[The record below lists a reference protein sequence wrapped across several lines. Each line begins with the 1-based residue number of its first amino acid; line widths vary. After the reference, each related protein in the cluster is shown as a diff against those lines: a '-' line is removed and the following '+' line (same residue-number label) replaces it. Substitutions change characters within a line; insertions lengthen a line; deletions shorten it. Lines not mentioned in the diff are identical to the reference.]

1 MTTSAASPATVSMR
15 PRRDS
20 MAALRHQHTGICPES
35 KGCQPALLHGRFCV
49 QHCPCATC
57 QQLRATVA
65 QRLPR
70 HSIGEVRS

>member
-1 MTTSAASPATVSMR
+1 MTTSAASLIPVSPR
-15 PRRDS
+15 PRRAS
-20 MAALRHQHTGICPES
+20 LSALPNQPGGTCPES
-35 KGCQPALLHGRFCV
+35 KGCQPALLHGRYCV

-70 HSIGEVRS
+70 YRIGEVRS